1 MQRVLILCTG
11 NSCRS
16 QLAEALWRT
25 AAGDRYEVAS
35 AGTAPKGVH
44 PLTLRV
50 LEEKGVPTAGLR
62 SKHVSEFTGQ
72 PFDLVVTV
80 CDHARETCLV
90 WPGHRRLEHWPFE
103 DPAAATGAE
112 DEVLAVFRR
121 VRDQIARQIREF
133 IGS

>member
-16 QLAEALWRT
+16 QLAEALWRA

-44 PLTLRV
+44 QLTLRV

-62 SKHVSEFTGQ
+62 SKHVSEFAGQ

-80 CDHARETCLV
+80 CDHARETCPI
-90 WPGHRRLEHWPFE
+90 WPGHRQLEHWPFE
-103 DPAAATGAE
+103 DPAAATRPE

-121 VRDQIARQIREF
+121 VRDQIDRRIHEF